1 MRRAPQG
8 ARRHP
13 RGAVPRPGRSPNPTA
28 RARNPRLPGA
38 PTCRMRATAQAA
50 RLGFGRAGGQTRARG
65 GGVGQGR
72 FAETHPAGPSERSPA
87 TRKTPGSARRA
98 PQTGSIARQRHPP
111 STQGTPESLQP
122 KPKGGGGLRQSATL
136 GHSPR
141 LPGGPFERRPCP
153 VAPGAPA
160 ALPPSLQRAR
170 RLTGVTPRGP
180 PAGKRGSGFTARGP
194 ETRG

>member
-1 MRRAPQG
+1 MHALEADMPTCHDNFPTL
-8 ARRHP
+8 HP
-13 RGAVPRPGRSPNPTA
+13 MGLVRPG
-28 RARNPRLPGA
+28 GA
-38 PTCRMRATAQAA
+38 LRWGRFKPVTLLLLLL
-50 RLGFGRAGGQTRARG
+50 LGFGRAGGQTRARG